1 MGELKDERLVEL
13 SEKHNVAQF
22 VSFSPGLTPR
32 VRHSRIRGQEVTS
45 GSIDIRAPIETLL
58 SGMSGSINVRSFRPE
73 QEKGNPFKY
82 GIIKVDEAVSIVRA
96 LASDGYFTIV
106 NETIDT
112 ADGGVSGVV
121 LGGIMEFVPLDT
133 PRGVEK
139 PGAVSLPFDLGVRL
153 LHTVYGFRPDI
164 SAEVRERL
172 EFSIHPIRVGYKHTH
187 TVLWEIEQIPLVQL
201 AATVFWPNRFSKFIG
216 DKAYGLLIAH
226 LLDLPVPATTVI
238 SRRVAPFQFGRS
250 TDTAEIWMRTCPAVQ
265 TPGHFPT
272 TFGWEDPYSV
282 MAREDPDG
290 SALSSILAQEG
301 VDAAYS
307 GASLPGE
314 AAGTDFVEGVKGRGD
329 QFMLG
334 RQQPEILPPAVLD
347 DVRAMVN
354 QAARALGPVRVE
366 FAHDGQQAWVVQLHL
381 AAQRYRSGV
390 ISPGN
395 PDAGWIDFHPDAGL
409 DRLSQLIEQA
419 AATRRGIRVIGQVG
433 LTSHVGDL
441 LRKSRV
447 PAQLQLQSE
456 LSEVVGT
463 LSLDS
468 VLCTSKL
475 IASYCILIP
484 LVIPYSTWP
493 HACVASFAVA

>member
-1 MGELKDERLVEL
+1 MSELKDERLAEL
-13 SEKHNVAQF
+13 SEQHNVAQF

-32 VRHSRIRGQEVTS
+32 VRHSRIRGQRFAS
-45 GSIDIRAPIETLL
+45 GSVDIRPPIETLL
-58 SGMSGSINVRSFRPE
+58 SGISGSVNVRSFRPE
-73 QEKGNPFKY
+73 REKGNPFKY
-82 GIIKVDEAVSIVRA
+82 GIVKVDEAVSLVRTHA
-96 LASDGYFTIV
+96 ADGYFTIV

-139 PGAVSLPFDLGVRL
+139 PGAASLPFDLGMRL

-187 TVLWEIEQIPLVQL
+187 TLLWEVEQIPSVRL
-201 AATVFWPNRFSKFIG
+201 AATVFWPNHFSKFIG

-238 SRRVAPFQFGRS
+238 PRRIAPFQFGVS
-250 TDTAEIWMRTCPAVQ
+250 TGTAETWMRTSPAVQ
-265 TPGHFPT
+265 TPGYFPT

-301 VDAAYS
+301 VDVAYS

-314 AAGTDFVEGVKGRGD
+314 TAGTDLVEGVKGRGD
-329 QFMLG
+329 HFMLG
-334 RQQPEILPPAVLD
+334 RQQPEILPPTVID
-347 DVRAMVN
+347 DVRDLAG
-354 QAARALGPVRVE
+354 RATRVLGPVRLE

-381 AAQRYRSGV
+381 AAQRYWSGV

-409 DRLSQLIEQA
+409 DRLNELIEQA
-419 AATRRGIRVIGQVG
+419 TATGRGIRVIGQVG

-441 LRKSRV
+441 LRKSSV
-447 PAQLQLQSE
+447 PAQLQLQPE
-456 LSEVVGT
+456 LSGSIET
-463 LSLDS
+463 KS
-468 VLCTSKL
+468 
-475 IASYCILIP
+475 
-484 LVIPYSTWP
+484 
-493 HACVASFAVA
+493 